1 MSFIIKNIADNIA
14 IITINRPAALNA
26 MNLEVVGEL
35 HQAVNEVIANPIVG
49 AIILTGA
56 GDKSFVAGADIKAM
70 SQMTKTEAL
79 KFGQAGHGLLNTIEN
94 APVPVIAAINGFAL
108 GGGTEISLAC
118 HIRIAAV
125 NAVFGQPE
133 VKLGLIP
140 GWGGTQRL
148 IRLVGKGRAVEMIAG
163 GGTIKADEAYRI
175 GLVNAV
181 VLPEELM
188 TKAREIATRIVGN
201 GPQAVRVALDCI
213 RQSQDRSLT
222 DGLEYELQAFADLF
236 ETVEM
241 QEGTRAFM
249 EKRPPEFRQ
258 D

>member
-1 MSFIIKNIADNIA
+1 MSFITKKIASNIAT
-14 IITINRPAALNA
+14 ITINRPKALNA
-26 MNLEVVGEL
+26 MNMTVVGEL
-35 HQAVNEVIANPIVG
+35 HQAVNEAIANPTVG
-49 AIILTGA
+49 AVILTGA

-148 IRLVGKGRAVEMIAG
+148 IRLVGKGKAVEMIAG
-163 GGTIKADEAYRI
+163 GGTIKSDEAYRI
-175 GLVNAV
+175 GLVDAV
-181 VLPEELM
+181 VPPAELM
-188 TKAREIATRIVGN
+188 TKAREIATRIVRN

-213 RQSQDRSLT
+213 RRGQDRSLT

-236 ETVEM
+236 ETAEM
-241 QEGTRAFM
+241 QEGTQAFM

>member
-1 MSFIIKNIADNIA
+1 MPFIIKNIADNIA
-14 IITINRPAALNA
+14 IITINRPEALNA

-35 HQAVNEVIANPIVG
+35 HQAVNEAIANPTVG

-70 SQMTKTEAL
+70 SRMTKAEAL
-79 KFGQAGHGLLNTIEN
+79 KFGRAGHGLLNAIEN
-94 APVPVIAAINGFAL
+94 APKPVIAAINGFAL

-118 HIRIAAV
+118 HIRIATD
-125 NAVFGQPE
+125 NAIFGQPE

-148 IRLVGKGRAVEMIAG
+148 IRLIGKGKAVEMIAG
-163 GGTIKADEAYRI
+163 GGIIKADEALRI

-181 VLPEELM
+181 VSPAELM

-201 GPQAVRVALDCI
+201 GPQAVRIALDCI
-213 RQSQDRSLT
+213 RSGQDRSLT
-222 DGLEYELQAFADLF
+222 DGLEYELEAFANLF
-236 ETVEM
+236 ETAEM
-241 QEGTRAFM
+241 QEGTRAFV
-249 EKRPPEFRQ
+249 EKRPPEFRK